1 MPQVAPPPPRSTHQ
15 VGASSSA
22 PSLTAAVWNRR
33 AASNGLAHW
42 PGWLRGLPEAA
53 RPITLVRLFGA
64 LFMALPGLA
73 LVIFAALHAGT
84 WLAVAT
90 LLLVATHAT
99 LHAVAARAE
108 ARGARPGARAQLL
121 DAHAP
126 ALLLWTS
133 LLPFVSHVS
142 TGPALMLGAS
152 LALALGNAW
161 MTARGRHRHWRRPLH
176 AATALLL
183 AATVAAQAPAL
194 PLPARAMLLAAVAC
208 LGLSVVAQLRTR
220 TRRIAG
226 HLLLVLG
233 SVGAAIAVALQI
245 GTANS

>member
-15 VGASSSA
+15 VGASPSA
-22 PSLTAAVWNRR
+22 PSLTAAAWNRR

-42 PGWLRGLPEAA
+42 PRWLRGLPEAA
-53 RPITLVRLFGA
+53 RPIVLVRLFGA

-84 WLAVAT
+84 APAVAT
-90 LLLVATHAT
+90 LLLVATHAA

-108 ARGARPGARAQLL
+108 ARGELPGARAQLL

-133 LLPFVSHVS
+133 LLPFTSLAATVP
-142 TGPALMLGAS
+142 TLTLAAT
-152 LALALGNAW
+152 LALALSNAW
-161 MTARGRHRHWRRPLH
+161 MTAGNRHRHWRRPLH
-176 AATALLL
+176 AATARLLT
-183 AATVAAQAPAL
+183 ATVAAQAPAV
-194 PLPARAMLLAAVAC
+194 PLPARAMLLAAAAC
-208 LGLSVVAQLRTR
+208 LGLSVVAQLRSG
-220 TRRIAG
+220 TRRITG

>member
-1 MPQVAPPPPRSTHQ
+1 MPQFAPPPPRSTHQ
-15 VGASSSA
+15 VGARPSA
-22 PSLTAAVWNRR
+22 PSLTAAAWNRR
-33 AASNGLAHW
+33 ADSNGLAHW
-42 PGWLRGLPEAA
+42 PRWLRGLPETA
-53 RPITLVRLFGA
+53 RPIVLVRLFGA

-84 WLAVAT
+84 ALAVAT

-108 ARGARPGARAQLL
+108 ARGEMPGARAQLL
-121 DAHAP
+121 DPHAP
-126 ALLLWTS
+126 PLLLWTS
-133 LLPFVSHVS
+133 LLPFASFAA
-142 TGPALMLGAS
+142 TGLTLMLGAS
-152 LALALGNAW
+152 LALTLGNAW
-161 MTARGRHRHWRRPLH
+161 MTAGNRHRHWRRPLH

-183 AATVAAQAPAL
+183 TATVAAQAPAV
-194 PLPARAMLLAAVAC
+194 PLPARAMLLAAAAC
-208 LGLSVVAQLRTR
+208 LGLSVVAQLRSG
-220 TRRIAG
+220 TRRITG

>member
-22 PSLTAAVWNRR
+22 PSLTAAAWNRR

-42 PGWLRGLPEAA
+42 PRWLRALPVPA
-53 RPITLVRLFGA
+53 RPIVLVRLFA
-64 LFMALPGLA
+64 TLFMALPGLA
-73 LVIFAALHAGT
+73 LVIFAALHAGAA
-84 WLAVAT
+84 LAVAT

-99 LHAVAARAE
+99 LHAAAARAE
-108 ARGARPGARAQLL
+108 ARGEMPGARAQLL

-133 LLPFVSHVS
+133 LLPYAPLAS
-142 TGPALMLGAS
+142 TGPTLMLAAS
-152 LALALGNAW
+152 LAVALGNAW
-161 MTARGRHRHWRRPLH
+161 MTACGRHRHWRRPLH
-176 AATALLL
+176 TATALLL
-183 AATVAAQAPAL
+183 AATVAAQAPAV
-194 PLPARAMLLAAVAC
+194 PGPARAMLLAAVAC
-208 LGLSVVAQLRTR
+208 LGLSAVAQLRTG
-220 TRRIAG
+220 TRRLTG